1 LSNLGMGG
9 DWYDLVE
16 LDGGRIGAV
25 VGDVVG
31 HGVTAV
37 AEMARLK
44 TTIATLVGMGVEVD
58 GLFPLAHRIIGGAES
73 FRGTALYAELDP
85 TGETLRVSMAGHPP
99 PIVRTA
105 DGAVGV
111 VSDGSRYPV
120 LGIGP
125 TASATSTPR
134 PFRSGDTFVAYTDG
148 LIERRGKVLDDG
160 IGQLVDILREVGDRS
175 VDEVADEIVGRL
187 GPEGD
192 DDVALLVIRNA
203 T

>member
-1 LSNLGMGG
+1 MRVR
-9 DWYDLVE
+9 Y
-16 LDGGRIGAV
+16 IQ
-25 VGDVVG
+25 
-31 HGVTAV
+31 TPI
-37 AEMARLK
+37 RLP
-44 TTIATLVGMGVEVD
+44 I
-58 GLFPLAHRIIGGAES
+58 
-73 FRGTALYAELDP
+73 
-85 TGETLRVSMAGHPP
+85 RVSLYFM
-99 PIVRTA
+99 
-105 DGAVGV
+105 
-111 VSDGSRYPV
+111 